1 MSGGIK
7 DKLLVNIL
15 RCCISDAL
23 YCHKLYIFQVTIDGM
38 WPPRLLQYVTGGCV
52 QLLLSLMTLVTDTA
66 KSETS
71 LDLENGTNSVL
82 QCLDKL
88 MSDLPIFQAKNHRI
102 SLTNVSNALESVS
115 EVLEV
120 NILHI
125 LNLNLFQYI
134 VI

>member
-1 MSGGIK
+1 
-7 DKLLVNIL
+7 
-15 RCCISDAL
+15 
-23 YCHKLYIFQVTIDGM
+23 
-38 WPPRLLQYVTGGCV
+38 
-52 QLLLSLMTLVTDTA
+52 MTLVTDTA